1 MIGLRLPGEM
11 GPGAAPGRQQLSIL
25 VIDDNPGDRRL
36 AEMSLKVGAQDAG
49 ADCDVLLAACLADGA
64 ALLETLAAGG
74 PDAIL
79 LDLGLPDAC
88 GFAGLHT
95 LKALRPDVPVIIL
108 TGLDEAATAATA
120 LSSGAA
126 DYLEKDDIRPRSL
139 WRSVSYALERKKFQ
153 EELMHLAR
161 TDPLTSVKNRRALIE
176 GLELSMDNA
185 TRSRTYCAVLIID
198 IDNFKQINDLLGHD
212 AGDELLMTVAQ
223 RIAAVIRRTDL
234 VGRLG
239 GDEFAVIA
247 TNLPNA
253 HGALELAEKIAG
265 EISSVAMLKGRR
277 IEAGSSIGV
286 ALYPSGAVNP
296 GDMLTHA
303 DLAMYKAKKQGSRA
317 ICLYDDNLHR
327 ELRQKLQLKRAM
339 LRDISTPSFYLDYQ
353 PIVDCRTHRIV
364 SAEGLARWR
373 QRDNRVIMPGDFIPI
388 AEENGWIS
396 DLGMQMIDQACSFL
410 AESVAA
416 GAPIVPISINVSPIQ
431 CRDSAFAGQFTA
443 AIARHGLE
451 PELFNIEITESTF
464 MQNIESARRGLE
476 ALMSVG
482 IGIHIDDFGTGY
494 SSLSMLRDLP
504 LKHLK
509 LDRSFVSRLIG
520 DIGTQR
526 ITEAVADLAHKLN
539 FKTVAEGVETAE
551 QAELLT
557 EIGVDYLQGY
567 YFSPPV
573 SAIRLREELVLFG
586 PHDAVIAAPRRT
598 ARSSR
603 AASH

>member
-1 MIGLRLPGEM
+1 MMDLRLSGKR
-11 GPGAAPGRQQLSIL
+11 GPATVRKRRQISVL

-49 ADCDVLLAACLADGA
+49 SDCDVLLAPCLADA
-64 ALLETLAAGG
+64 IALLDTLLADG

-79 LDLGLPDAC
+79 LDLGLPDAT
-88 GFAGLHT
+88 GFAGLQA
-95 LKALRPDVPVIIL
+95 LKMLRPDVPIIIL
-108 TGLDEAATAATA
+108 TGLDESAKAASA
-120 LSSGAA
+120 LTNGAA

-139 WRSVSYALERKKFQ
+139 WRSISYALERKKFQ
-153 EELMHLAR
+153 EVLVQLAS
-161 TDPLTSVKNRRALIE
+161 TDPLTAVKNRRALIE
-176 GLELSMDNA
+176 GLELSMEHAN
-185 TRSRTYCAVLIID
+185 RNKKFCAVLVID
-198 IDNFKQINDLLGHD
+198 IDNFKHINDLLGHD
-212 AGDELLMTVAQ
+212 AGDELLITVAG
-223 RIAAVIRRTDL
+223 RISDVVRRTDI

-247 TNLPNA
+247 TNLATPR
-253 HGALELAEKIAG
+253 GALEMAEKIAH
-265 EISSVAMLKGRR
+265 EISSLTRLKGRP
-277 IEAGSSIGV
+277 IEIGSSIGIS
-286 ALYPSGAVNP
+286 LYPSGAMSP

-303 DLAMYKAKKQGSRA
+303 DLAMYKAKKEGNRT

-364 SAEGLARWR
+364 CAEGLARWR
-373 QRDNRVIMPGDFIPI
+373 QRDDKVIMPGDFIPI

-396 DLGMQMIDQACSFL
+396 DLGMQMIEQACGFL
-410 AESVAA
+410 ADSVAS
-416 GAPIVPISINVSPIQ
+416 GAPVVPISINVSPIQ
-431 CRDSAFAGQFTA
+431 CRDNSFAGQFTA
-443 AIARHGLE
+443 AIARHGLN

-464 MQNIESARRGLE
+464 MQNIDSARRGLE

-482 IGIHIDDFGTGY
+482 IGVHIDDFGTGY

-509 LDRSFVSRLIG
+509 LDRSFVSRLM
-520 DIGTQR
+520 DDVGTRR
-526 ITEAVADLAHKLN
+526 ITEAISDLAHKLN

-557 EIGVDYLQGY
+557 CIGIDYLQGY
-567 YFSPPV
+567 YFSPPI
-573 SAIRLREELVLFG
+573 SAARLSEELVVFG
-586 PHDAVIAAPRRT
+586 PDDAIIATPHETAGQLKATRR
-598 ARSSR
+598 
-603 AASH
+603 